1 VLGLVPV
8 VSCRPLPGCRPYQR
22 LFPTRGAAALALFVC
37 VLAPASLVGLQ
48 IDRNPRFSPVDE
60 AAHLDY
66 VNRVA
71 DGEIP
76 RQGQRLQESTLRE
89 IACRGNALEV
99 MKVPPCTSRRLRPDQ
114 FGGAFQHEAQQPPT
128 YYALTVPGRW
138 VAEHVLGIESR
149 LVATRVVGVVWL
161 VAGLLLL
168 WAAGR
173 VMDVDPLA
181 LSAALLLLVAAPR
194 VVFFTSTVS
203 NDATAVPA
211 AGVVALS
218 AALAYGRDAPFVRI
232 ALFAAGFFA
241 AACKATNLLPV
252 VAVSALFGVAAIY
265 GRAPAQRWSAVLRR
279 WLRDGGA
286 LLLGG
291 VIAAGAWVL
300 VHRTLALIDLKDEP
314 TFRDLRSNP
323 HGLDEVLR
331 QAATFF
337 QPLTDDLA
345 VAVVSSATLGQDVQ
359 QPLHATLSFLLMG
372 SALAGLFVVPRR
384 WPHVLGLIS
393 VPLLY
398 AGGAA
403 FGLAVVRTYG
413 TNPGLSGRY
422 ALSLAPLLIIALAA
436 SLQGTWPVR
445 AVAVFAVVS
454 FVTTFAVML
463 T

>member
-1 VLGLVPV
+1 LLY
-8 VSCRPLPGCRPYQR
+8 RR
-22 LFPTRGAAALALFVC
+22 LFPTRGAAAIALFVC
-37 VLAPASLVGLQ
+37 VLAPAALVGLQ
-48 IDRNPRFSPVDE
+48 IDRNPKFSPVDE

-66 VNRVA
+66 VDRVG

-76 RQGQRLQESTLRE
+76 RQGERLQASTLRE
-89 IACRGNALEV
+89 VACRGNALETT
-99 MKVPPCTSRRLRPDQ
+99 KAPPCASRDLRPDQ
-114 FGGAFQHEAQQPPT
+114 FGGRGAFQHEAQQPPT

-138 VAEHVLGIESR
+138 VAKHVLGIDSR
-149 LVATRVVGVVWL
+149 LDATRVVGVVWL
-161 VAGLLLL
+161 TAGLLLL

-173 VMDVDPLA
+173 VMDVDTLA
-181 LSAALLLLVAAPR
+181 LGAGLLLLVPAPR

-218 AALAYGRDAPFVRI
+218 AALAYGRDARFVPI
-232 ALFAAGFFA
+232 VLFAAGFFA

-252 VAVSALFGVAAIY
+252 VAVSALFAVAAIY
-265 GRAPAQRWSAVLRR
+265 GRAPAERWTAVLRR

-291 VIAAGAWVL
+291 VVAAGAWIL
-300 VHRTLALIDLKDEP
+300 VHRKLALIDLKDEP
-314 TFRDLRSNP
+314 AFKDLRNSP

-345 VAVVSSATLGQDVQ
+345 VALVSSATLHQDLQ
-359 QPLHATLSFLLMG
+359 QPLHAALSFLVMG
-372 SALAGLFVVPRR
+372 AALAGLFVVPRR

-398 AGGAA
+398 VGGAA
-403 FGLAVVRTYG
+403 FGMAVVRTYDS
-413 TNPGLSGRY
+413 NPGLSGRY
-422 ALSLAPLLIIALAA
+422 ALSLAPLLVLALAA
-436 SLQGTWPVR
+436 SLRGVWPVR

-454 FVTTFAVML
+454 FVTTLAVML